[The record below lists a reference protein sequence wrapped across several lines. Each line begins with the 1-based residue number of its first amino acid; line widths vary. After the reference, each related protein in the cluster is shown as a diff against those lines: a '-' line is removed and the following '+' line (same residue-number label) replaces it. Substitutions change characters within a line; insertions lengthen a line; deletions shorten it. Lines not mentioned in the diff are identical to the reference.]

1 MNELQGFGAGI
12 LSCPSGASISY
23 STIRGKNPGVIFLHG
38 FRSDKEGGKAL
49 AVEELCTRHGHA
61 FLRFDAFGHGASSGN
76 LLDGTIGRW
85 AEDAVYIIDTLTS
98 GPQILVGSSF
108 GGWISVLAALQR
120 PDRIAGLVGIA
131 AAPDFTEDLMWN
143 TFSPEQRRQMEE
155 EGAVELEDCTD
166 PRGSWRIPK
175 LLIDE
180 ARDHLVLRGPL
191 AITCPVRLIHGQM
204 DDDVPWQQSL
214 QLAELVETDDVQ
226 VTLIKDAGHRLSR
239 DQDLARIRQV
249 IAELF

>member
-12 LSCPSGASISY
+12 LPCPSGASISY
-23 STIRGKNPGVIFLHG
+23 SMIRGKNPGVIFLHG

-49 AVEELCTRHGHA
+49 AVEALCARRGNA
-61 FLRFDAFGHGASSGN
+61 FLRFDAFGHGQSSGDI
-76 LLDGTIGRW
+76 LQGTIGQW
-85 AEDAVYIIDTLTS
+85 AADAVHIIDTLTT

-120 PDRIAGLVGIA
+120 PNRIAGLVGLA

-143 TFSPEQRRQMEE
+143 TFTPEQRRQMEE
-155 EGAVELEDCTD
+155 QGEVVLDDCND
-166 PRGSWRIPK
+166 PRGSWHIPK

-191 AITCPVRLIHGQM
+191 AISCPVRLIHGQR

-214 QLAELVETDDVQ
+214 QLADLVASDDAQ
-226 VTLIKDAGHRLSR
+226 VFLIKDAGHRLSR
-239 DQDLARIRQV
+239 EQDLARICQV
-249 IAELF
+249 LDELL